1 MPECASLNII
11 IRAEQSRAEQSRAE
25 QTYAQNS
32 GREENS
38 FSPSFTNSRY
48 TTTKGM
54 GGIRS

>member
-32 GREENS
+32 GRKN
-38 FSPSFTNSRY
+38 Y
-48 TTTKGM
+48 
-54 GGIRS
+54 